1 MESFFSDFMGGI
13 QGGDLSAANTALMK
27 ELGNL
32 VANNRCD
39 FVDLLNESGV
49 PASES
54 MSDLELITLWTE
66 NIGTNKDLAMGSS
79 ILINMQ
85 TQVSSAD
92 GSDELSSEAVK
103 YGYYTLRHNFSA
115 ENDYYS
121 NGAGPISAIAA
132 ALGQGAQLGTKI
144 AEGQQ
149 KKKYGAQDIAAKKAE
164 ARTEIAKQA
173 LAQRQ
178 AQIEAAAKKEQA
190 NAQTKK
196 TIIIVGGFVLG
207 LVVIVGVIYAIKKRK
222 GQ

>member
-1 MESFFSDFMGGI
+1 MESFFSDFMGGV
-13 QGGDLSAANTALMK
+13 QEGNLSAANTALMK

-66 NIGTNKDLAMGSS
+66 NVGNNKELAMGSS

-85 TQVSSAD
+85 TQSSGADGEEVSSE
-92 GSDELSSEAVK
+92 GVK
-103 YGYYTLRHNFSA
+103 YGYYVLRHNFA
-115 ENDYYS
+115 PENDYYS
-121 NGAGPISAIAA
+121 NGAGPIGAIAA

-178 AQIEAAAKKEQA
+178 AQIEAAAKKEQST
-190 NAQTKK
+190 AQTKK

-207 LVVIVGVIYAIKKRK
+207 LVVIAGIIYAVKKRK
-222 GQ
+222 A